1 MKPRKIM
8 VKSLDDFIST
18 WCEQKALLAELM
30 SWRERMQIE
39 LDGRIDVLQKVS
51 YRNNS
56 AFFQNTVVTQALS
69 ELHNN
74 DVLVPFYKASGN
86 VAIICRRFYALRLLK
101 TLGLDRDT
109 RNIPRTPRNNKKHR
123 KPVIMFKKIYVLLS
137 ILKISII
144 I

>member
-56 AFFQNTVVTQALS
+56 AFFQNTVVAQALS

-86 VAIICRRFYALRLLK
+86 VAIICR
-101 TLGLDRDT
+101 
-109 RNIPRTPRNNKKHR
+109 
-123 KPVIMFKKIYVLLS
+123 
-137 ILKISII
+137 
-144 I
+144 